1 MESNESPTQPAE
13 EVAVFEDGPS
23 EPLFSL
29 VAGEGDG
36 FMLGAAA
43 GDAAGGA
50 WELGYSAVAEQIT
63 VLSYQLI
70 QHRHL
75 DTTRVIQVLR
85 ELDGSEEGDPVY
97 RAETPHFRAW
107 LDRAAAGSPVPEE
120 EPSLDGVA
128 RAIPIGVAFRR
139 DPEAVTWEATE
150 LGRLFSRDAGSVAA
164 GAVAA
169 AAVAASC
176 FGQSGRDLI
185 VGVTETVVPVIKTLG
200 DGLYGS
206 QRLDTL
212 EAELGR
218 LFEAV
223 GVGDGKEALAYAGG
237 DAHDPIQVMLA
248 GLLLAAPAT
257 DRYHTPIEQAA
268 KIGGSTLGAAVG
280 GIMGARVGIRA
291 WPWAFANDTWFAEI
305 GRRVTRGPDE
315 VRDLPIPYAVEQHLI
330 SGSRPGF
337 H

>member
-1 MESNESPTQPAE
+1 MESNESTTPPAE
-13 EVAVFEDGPS
+13 EVAVLEDGPAD
-23 EPLFSL
+23 PLFSL

-50 WELGYSAVAEQIT
+50 WELGYSAITEQIT

-70 QHRHL
+70 EHRHL
-75 DTTRVIQVLR
+75 DTTRLIRDLR

-97 RAETPHFRAW
+97 RAETTHLRAW
-107 LDRAAAGSPVPEE
+107 LDRAAAGSSVPEE

-128 RAIPIGVAFRR
+128 RAVPLGVVFRR
-139 DPEAVTWEATE
+139 DPQAVTSEATE
-150 LGRLFSRDAGSVAA
+150 LGRLFHRDAGSVAA
-164 GAVAA
+164 GVVAA
-169 AAVAASC
+169 VAVAASC

-185 VGVTETVVPVIKTLG
+185 IGVTEAVVPVIKTVG
-200 DGLYGS
+200 NGLYEER
-206 QRLDTL
+206 RLDTL
-212 EAELGR
+212 ETELGR
-218 LFEAV
+218 LPEAV
-223 GVGDGKEALAYAGG
+223 GVGDGSEALEYVGG
-237 DAHDPIQVMLA
+237 DAFDPIQVMLA
-248 GLLLAAPAT
+248 GLILAAQTT
-257 DRYHTPIEQAA
+257 DRHHTPIEQAA

-280 GIMGARVGIRA
+280 AIIGARVGIRP

-330 SGSRPGF
+330 SGSSPGF
-337 H
+337 L

>member
-1 MESNESPTQPAE
+1 MESNESTIPPAE
-13 EVAVFEDGPS
+13 EEAVLEDGPS
-23 EPLFSL
+23 EPLSSL

-50 WELGYSAVAEQIT
+50 WELGYSAIAEQIT

-70 QHRHL
+70 EHRHL
-75 DTTRVIQVLR
+75 DTSRVIRVLR

-128 RAIPIGVAFRR
+128 RAVPLGVAFRR
-139 DPEAVTWEATE
+139 DPRAVISEATE
-150 LGRLFSRDAGSVAA
+150 LARLFDRDAGSVAA
-164 GAVAA
+164 SVVAA
-169 AAVAASC
+169 VAVAASC

-185 VGVTETVVPVIKTLG
+185 IGVTEAVVPAIKTLG
-200 DGLYGS
+200 NGLYGE

-212 EAELGR
+212 EMELGR
-218 LFEAV
+218 LPEAM
-223 GVGDGKEALAYAGG
+223 GVGDGNEALEYVGG

-248 GLLLAAPAT
+248 GLVLAAPQT

-268 KIGGSTLGAAVG
+268 KIGGSILGAAVG

-330 SGSRPGF
+330 SGSSPGF
-337 H
+337 Q